1 MQAYGADVVLSAC
14 GEHCRM
20 FPAAWQAVPGLI
32 DTAIDNGYGTPRV
45 VCPSVKPAPKTARQ
59 EGRQ

>member
-1 MQAYGADVVLSAC
+1 MNARNWENAKTEIYGKVWLYN
-14 GEHCRM
+14 R
-20 FPAAWQAVPGLI
+20 LI

>member
-1 MQAYGADVVLSAC
+1 MHSKGSARHTRWV
-14 GEHCRM
+14 GGGYHV
-20 FPAAWQAVPGLI
+20 FNHLT

-45 VCPSVKPAPKTARQ
+45 VRPSAKPAPKTARQ

>member
-1 MQAYGADVVLSAC
+1 
-14 GEHCRM
+14 M
-20 FPAAWQAVPGLI
+20 FNHLI

-45 VCPSVKPAPKTARQ
+45 MCPSAKPALKMARQ